1 MLTQLL
7 ATMYQ
12 VFLPISLPVIG
23 GVLLR
28 RFRRLDTKPLATLSL
43 YVLTPSIVFT
53 TLLHAD
59 ISLGDVGHTISF
71 SLLSLVILWL
81 VAVMLSRVL
90 QLNPQEQA
98 GLTMISTFTNC
109 VNYGLP
115 LVLLAFGQL
124 GLDKASVYVIGQMII
139 VNTVGVFFAARSH
152 FSVRHAVYSVF
163 RLPAIYAAMIATILR
178 LNGLSLPTAL
188 DEGFAM
194 LAAAYSPVA
203 LAVLGAQMIHVGVT
217 NVNASSNDPAQLA
230 AQVAP
235 TRRALWAGLSLRI
248 IAAPLL
254 SWLLLRLL
262 GIDGIL
268 FNVLFILTSMPT
280 AVNAVILAEQFGA
293 APRLVSRCILWTTLS
308 SIVVL
313 PVLIYILQ

>member
-7 ATMYQ
+7 STMYQ

-28 RFRRLDTKPLATLSL
+28 RFRGLDTKPLATLSL
-43 YVLTPSIVFT
+43 YVLTPSIVFN

-71 SLLSLVILWL
+71 SLLSLIILWL
-81 VAVMLSRVL
+81 IAIVLSRAL
-90 QLNPQEQA
+90 HLNAQEQA

-163 RLPAIYAAMIATILR
+163 RLPAIYAAIIASVLR
-178 LNGLSLPTAL
+178 MNGVSLPTAL

-203 LAVLGAQMIHVGVT
+203 LAVLGAQMMNVGIS
-217 NVNASSNDPAQLA
+217 NVPVGNDSAQLA
-230 AQVAP
+230 AAAAP
-235 TRRALWAGLSLRI
+235 TRRAFWAGLSLRI
-248 IAAPLL
+248 VAAPLL
-254 SWLLLRLL
+254 SWLLLWLL

-293 APRLVSRCILWTTLS
+293 APRLVSRCIVWTTLS
-308 SIVVL
+308 SIIVL